1 MLVTDKERTTPKS
14 NLHVFLQRSFN
25 KFLIC
30 NQKDGGLSL
39 NASVYGKK
47 SALLILICYLW

>member
-47 SALLILICYLW
+47 SDLLILICYLW